1 MFFQLFKGK
10 PSRFFSIER
19 VAILTILFFLVIF
32 STSCK
37 RFKKDLILSE
47 GIIEYSITYLDEDSS
62 KYDPNIRPDRMVVRF
77 KNNNTVNRIEALSG
91 AFSFAFIQDID
102 SKTSTTLV
110 KILNKKLFYR
120 EPLQENRYHFAYK
133 AMPDMIIEKVDETES
148 FLGFSCKKALATFN
162 DSTSY
167 SFEIWYTD
175 DIVVNM
181 PNHNTPFEA
190 IDGIMLKFSVI
201 MFNQKMNIAA
211 TSVKSAKLAKDEF
224 NIPLEYE
231 EVNYETMMEL
241 IYLFQ

>member
-102 SKTSTTLV
+102 SKT
-110 KILNKKLFYR
+110 
-120 EPLQENRYHFAYK
+120 
-133 AMPDMIIEKVDETES
+133 
-148 FLGFSCKKALATFN
+148 
-162 DSTSY
+162 
-167 SFEIWYTD
+167 
-175 DIVVNM
+175 
-181 PNHNTPFEA
+181 
-190 IDGIMLKFSVI
+190 
-201 MFNQKMNIAA
+201 
-211 TSVKSAKLAKDEF
+211 
-224 NIPLEYE
+224 
-231 EVNYETMMEL
+231 
-241 IYLFQ
+241 